1 MSGFF
6 SRELNNIILKVLKQ
20 IYITC
25 SLPEGFLF
33 MFIQAIADVISSHK
47 SKPNKGFLPILIGC
61 TEGAMVGIL
70 ERGPTVWSFTYP
82 IDVGK

>member
-1 MSGFF
+1 MLF
-6 SRELNNIILKVLKQ
+6 SREIKDIILKVLRQ

-33 MFIQAIADVISSHK
+33 MFIQAIADVLSPHK

-70 ERGPTVWSFTYP
+70 ERGPTVRSFPYSV
-82 IDVGK
+82 DVGK